1 MSLKPVFNAQRRRST
16 IVIMKREKDKGK
28 EVVLYPLIPFE
39 DQPVCCHKYHEPFQV
54 DQMKKCIKSSPGVHM
69 IRSIYQIHEL
79 SHGVRLR
86 HTRFIPPNQ
95 IGCL

>member
-1 MSLKPVFNAQRRRST
+1 MSLKPVFNPQRRRST

-54 DQMKKCIKSSPGVHM
+54 DQMKKCIKSSQGVHM
-69 IRSIYQIHEL
+69 FHIIDEVR
-79 SHGVRLR
+79 HGVRLK
-86 HTRFIPPNQ
+86 
-95 IGCL
+95 